1 MEIRNKEARKL
12 KKKFRRGISLKR
24 LIISCSLS
32 FILLISLFFAPM
44 LSNLLNLYPDLT
56 FLENAKFEIHFVDV
70 GQGDATL
77 IELPDGKTMMVDFAP
92 ESSYQKL
99 KEYMDNVF
107 FQNGEKHLDYTV
119 LTHSDADHS
128 GGMKN
133 VLDEYNVDNV
143 YYSLDLLDGSN
154 PEICDKI
161 QELENDGEIISKIN
175 SAGNEIIGENYSVTW
190 LAPNREYYEDTNDFS
205 PVLLFEFEDFSFI
218 LSGDATSEVGEKE
231 AMNYFLE
238 SKDIDLLKLGHH
250 GSDTSTSLQFLEAFM
265 PEIAIVSNGTTYGH
279 PSSKTIE
286 TLAKYDEL
294 YNKNMADYF
303 STHEKGNIIVT
314 DNGINFIENIFDY
327 IFVPYWLIILVV
339 VSVLMINALIP
350 RRIHREEWLKMRARK
365 LKRLKKKK
373 IDKNDILGT
382 I

>member
-1 MEIRNKEARKL
+1 M
-12 KKKFRRGISLKR
+12 
-24 LIISCSLS
+24 
-32 FILLISLFFAPM
+32 LLISLFFAPM
-44 LSNLLNLYPDLT
+44 LSNLLNLYPDLA
-56 FLENAKFEIHFVDV
+56 FLENAKYEIHFVDV

-77 IELPDGKTMMVDFAP
+77 IKLPDGKTMIVDFAP

-99 KEYMDNVF
+99 KEYIDNVF
-107 FQNGEKHLDYTV
+107 FKNGEKHLDYIV

-154 PEICDKI
+154 PEICDRI

-294 YNKNMADYF
+294 YGKNMADYF

-314 DNGINFIENIFDY
+314 DKGINFIENIFDY

-339 VSVLMINALIP
+339 VSVLMTNALIP